1 MSPIT
6 LPPDCR
12 VGSTLLQLDSVDST
26 NSEIKRLA
34 AQNAPDGLV
43 VTARRQTAGRGRAG
57 RTFHSPQGCGLYL
70 SALLRPQLPP
80 EAVAHFTAWT
90 AVAVCDAVEATCGLR
105 PQIKWIND
113 LILNEKKLCG
123 VLTELLLTDGRP
135 DALVV
140 GIGINVNHRP
150 EDFPPELRESATS
163 LAMELGQTVDLEELT
178 RALILALNRLYADFP
193 AQRAN
198 YLRRYRA
205 DCLTLGRLV
214 RLTTPTD
221 WRDAVA
227 VDIDEE
233 FRLLVELPDG
243 SREAVRTGEA
253 SVRGP
258 NGYL

>member
-1 MSPIT
+1 MAPIT

-12 VGSTLLQLDSVDST
+12 VGSTRIQLDCVDST

-34 AQNAPDGLV
+34 VQNAPDGLV

-57 RTFHSPQGCGLYL
+57 RTFHSPEGCGLYL
-70 SALLRPQLPP
+70 SALLHPQLPP

-90 AVAVCDAVEATCGLR
+90 AVAVCDAIACVCGVR

-123 VLTELLLTDGRP
+123 VLTELLLTNGRP
-135 DALVV
+135 AGLVV

-163 LAMELGQTVDLEELT
+163 LAMELGHSVDMDALT
-178 RALILALNRLYADFP
+178 RALILALDRLYADFP
-193 AQRAN
+193 AQKAD

-205 DCLTLGRLV
+205 ACLTPGRPV
-214 RLTTPTD
+214 RLITPT
-221 WRDAVA
+221 REREATA
-227 VDIDEE
+227 LDIDED

-243 SREAVRTGEA
+243 TRQAVRTGEV

-258 NGYL
+258 KGYL

>member
-1 MSPIT
+1 M
-6 LPPDCR
+6 
-12 VGSTLLQLDSVDST
+12 
-26 NSEIKRLA
+26 
-34 AQNAPDGLV
+34 
-43 VTARRQTAGRGRAG
+43 
-57 RTFHSPQGCGLYL
+57 
-70 SALLRPQLPP
+70 
-80 EAVAHFTAWT
+80 
-90 AVAVCDAVEATCGLR
+90 
-105 PQIKWIND
+105 
-113 LILNEKKLCG
+113 
-123 VLTELLLTDGRP
+123 LTELLLTDGRP

-150 EDFPPELRESATS
+150 EDFPPELRESAAS